1 MKHQFFQYCQQS
13 LAALCLMT
21 LSVCSAAKSNK
32 IETSMAVYPSQ
43 ALYFHYYQID
53 VPKDINL
60 DASIIEANFWGN
72 RYHAYPIASQKAF
85 D

>member
-1 MKHQFFQYCQQS
+1 
-13 LAALCLMT
+13 
-21 LSVCSAAKSNK
+21 
-32 IETSMAVYPSQ
+32 MAVYPSQ
-43 ALYFHYYQID
+43 LLYFHYFQLD

-72 RYHAYPIASQKAF
+72 RFHAYPIASQKAF